1 MSSQFEISKKLLLI
15 NSASSVAAKVI
26 NVSVLVWLYRHLVLR
41 IGPEEYSLLPVL
53 TTVIVLLPTL
63 TSVLT
68 SGLGRYI
75 LAAYAEGDQRR
86 VTQIT
91 STMVVPLLATGTVL
105 MIGGMLFAWNVDRIL
120 DIPAGRESDARIMMA
135 LLVFSVAIRPPLA
148 PFCVGLYVRQK
159 FVLQNVIRI
168 GCDVVRFSLL
178 FALLLGVST
187 RVLWVVVS
195 NVVAELVS
203 HMVLLVWSVRL
214 IPALKF
220 RVREI
225 RWELT
230 RELVSF
236 GGWNFLAVVAHRLR
250 QTAMPVILNKLA
262 TPMDVTLFSFGSLGR
277 RQIDQWTY
285 VAMAPL
291 YPVVTGMHAMGAKGR
306 IRHLYL
312 RGGRISLW
320 VTLAASVPAMI
331 YATEIMQLYVGSEL
345 AAAGAIMVLTLA
357 GLPIALGASMTWG
370 VAHATGNIRPV
381 GIRNSITQ
389 LATIGVALYLV
400 GVAGWGAIGPAYAA
414 LAVGSVSTVFLT
426 WPLGLKLAD
435 VKFDTWIRETLFP
448 GLVPAATGAVV
459 WATLKLVVQV
469 DTWSKVGLCTLLG
482 GLCYGAVLLRFC
494 LAPRDR
500 DDLAQVLARIKP
512 LAGVQRLVRK
522 GPDGTE

>member
-1 MSSQFEISKKLLLI
+1 MSSQYEISKKLLLV
-15 NSASSVAAKVI
+15 NSASSVMGKVL
-26 NVSVLVWLYRHLVLR
+26 NVSVLVWLNAYLLDR
-41 IGPEEYSLLPVL
+41 IGPEQFSLWPVL
-53 TTVIVLLPTL
+53 TTVILLMPTL

-75 LAAYAEGDQRR
+75 LAAYAQDDQRR

-91 STMVVPLLATGTVL
+91 STMFVPLLATGAL
-105 MIGGMLFAWNVDRIL
+105 LLAGGLLLAWHVDSIL
-120 DIPAGRESDARIMMA
+120 SIPAGSESDARIMVA

-159 FVLQNVIRI
+159 FVLQNVIRLS
-168 GCDVVRFSLL
+168 CDVVRLSLL
-178 FALLLGVST
+178 FILLFGVST
-187 RVLWVVVS
+187 RVLWVIVA
-195 NVVAELVS
+195 NVVGELLTQI
-203 HMVLLVWSVRL
+203 VLLIWSRRL

-230 RELVSF
+230 RELISF

-250 QTAMPVILNKLA
+250 QTAMPLILNKLA
-262 TPMDVTLFSFGSLGR
+262 TPMDVSLFHVGSLGR

-285 VAMAPL
+285 VATAPL
-291 YPVVTGMHAMGAKGR
+291 YPVVTGLHAMGAKDR
-306 IRHLYL
+306 IRNLYL

-320 VTLAASVPAMI
+320 VTLAVSVPALI
-331 YATEIMQLYVGSEL
+331 YASEIMQLYVGSAL
-345 AAAGAIMVLTLA
+345 AAAGFIMVLTLA
-357 GLPIALGASMTWG
+357 GLPISLGTSMVWG

-381 GIRNSITQ
+381 GIRNSISQ
-389 LATIGVALYLV
+389 LTTIGVALYLV

-414 LAVGSVSTVFLT
+414 LVVGSISTVVLV

-448 GLVPAATGAVV
+448 GLAPAAAGAVV
-459 WATLKLVVQV
+459 WTALKLTVEP
-469 DTWSKVGLCTLLG
+469 DSWSRLGLCSLLG

-500 DDLAQVLARIKP
+500 ADLAQVIAKIKP
-512 LAGVQRLVRK
+512 LAGIQRLVGK
-522 GPDGTE
+522 GA